1 MKKLLRWTLIGAW
14 ALCGLCG
21 AVSAGQTRAPRSSA
35 PETPAYV
42 SIKLGSAL
50 EALPGPWRFKTGDDP
65 AWAQPGFPDADW
77 QLVNLTPPSD
87 SVDPGLGSS
96 GYTPGW
102 TAQGHPQYAG
112 FAWYRLRVRVDAGG
126 KRLALL
132 MPADVDDAYQ
142 IYANGRLIG
151 GFGDFS
157 KRPPRTYYSRPQIFR
172 LPASADSM
180 VVLAL
185 RFYMRPA
192 SLLEDPTPGG
202 LHAPPAL
209 GIAQTTGAYFQL
221 TRDAYARTY
230 GFYLLPVLF
239 FFLAAI
245 AAFTLFFL
253 DRSQK
258 VFFWLGSAALLN
270 VAYLVFVLLAI
281 LTTAVDDRLLVL
293 RPILLAI
300 VLWTWLLVWWSWF
313 DLARQRWLL
322 RLINGFSIAAIV
334 LAWLQHALLGRTMYP
349 YEGAGVLGL
358 TGRAV
363 HLILSLLPLAMLWL
377 ILRTRQRD
385 GWIVAP
391 ALVLLSVSIYP
402 EPLVWLHIPLL
413 WFIHGVQI
421 SSRLAAE
428 LGISMWVI
436 LLLLLRFQRSQR
448 VQQQLQMEMRQA
460 QQVQHTLL
468 PDAPATLPGFHVE
481 SLYRPAAEVGG
492 DFFQILPSVDGGLLV
507 VIGDVNGKGLRA
519 AMLVSLIVGMLRTFA
534 ERDLEPG
541 ELLTG
546 MNRRLCG
553 RMEGGFATCLC
564 ARICPDGSMMI
575 ANAGHLAPY
584 LDGQE
589 MEVPAGLPL
598 GIVASLEY
606 GQQKSF
612 IPAGSVLV
620 FLTDGIVEARNRKGE
635 IFSFER
641 TAPLTR
647 KSLQEIASPAQGFH
661 QDDDVT
667 AIRIQREIA

>member
-1 MKKLLRWTLIGAW
+1 MANLWQRMLSGAILFLGICGTW
-14 ALCGLCG
+14 A
-21 AVSAGQTRAPRSSA
+21 AAESHGQRSSI
-35 PETPAYV
+35 PASAASV
-42 SIKLGSAL
+42 SIKLGPAIKD
-50 EALPGPWRFKTGDDP
+50 LPGPWRFQTGDSP
-65 AWAQPGFPDADW
+65 AWADPGYPDAGW
-77 QLVNLTPPSD
+77 QLVNLAPQRG
-87 SVDPGLGSS
+87 SVDPGLGSK
-96 GYTPGW
+96 GYLPGW
-102 TAQGHPQYAG
+102 TALGHPGYAG
-112 FAWYRLRVRVDAGG
+112 FAWYRLRLRVDAAGR
-126 KRLALL
+126 RLALL

-142 IYANGRLIG
+142 VYANGRLIG
-151 GFGDFS
+151 QFGDFS
-157 KRPPRTYYSRPQIFR
+157 KNPPRTYYSRPRIFL
-172 LPASADSM
+172 LPVSDTQD

-202 LHAPPAL
+202 LHAPPSL
-209 GIAQTTGAYFQL
+209 GIAAMADAIHQL

-245 AAFTLFFL
+245 AAFTLYFL
-253 DRSQK
+253 DRSQRI
-258 VFFWLGSAALLN
+258 FFWLGAAALLN

-281 LTTAVDDRLLVL
+281 LTTAVDDGLLVL
-293 RPILLAI
+293 RPILLAV
-300 VLWTWLLVWWSWF
+300 VLWTWLLVWWNWF
-313 DLARQRWLL
+313 DLTRYRWLL
-322 RLINGFSIAAIV
+322 RLINGFSVAAIV

-358 TGRAV
+358 GGRAV
-363 HLILSLLPLAMLWL
+363 HLVLSLLPLAMLWM

-385 GWIVAP
+385 SWIAAP
-391 ALVLLSVSIYP
+391 ALLLLFLSIYP
-402 EPLVWLHIPLL
+402 EPFIWLHIPLL
-413 WFIHGVQI
+413 WFFHGVQVP
-421 SSRLAAE
+421 SRLAAE
-428 LGISMWVI
+428 LGISVWVM

-468 PDAPATLPGFHVE
+468 PDAPATLPGFHIE

-492 DFFQILPSVDGGLLV
+492 DFFQVLPSIDGGLLV
-507 VIGDVNGKGLRA
+507 VIGDVSGKGLRA
-519 AMLVSLIVGMLRTFA
+519 AMLVSLIVGTLRTFA
-534 ERDLEPG
+534 ER
-541 ELLTG
+541 ELTPSGLLNG

-564 ARICPDGSMMI
+564 ARICPDGSMLV

-584 LDGQE
+584 LDGHE
-589 MEVPAGLPL
+589 LAVPAGLPL
-598 GIVASLEY
+598 GIVPNVEY
-606 GQQKSF
+606 AQQKSH

-647 KSLQEIASPAQGFH
+647 RSLQEIASPAPGFR

-667 AIRIQREIA
+667 AIRIQHDFA